1 MPNTE
6 FLQEL
11 NFDSLKEIAQ
21 KEGLSKV
28 PKNYEKEDI
37 IKFLDGVLTTQKI
50 KLYKKEYFER
60 VIERE
65 TKTIRERISEKGF
78 REQGT
83 EITTTTFD
91 RNAAITALLR
101 SRINRMVVE
110 EIANKIR
117 EDIPSGSGINY
128 WDRMSDKML
137 ETLHDVFIEKKEDKT
152 GRFFEFRCAEYLAG
166 RDKNISRIGIDIK
179 NNDTGNIEMDIL
191 GYRADGSIRFMAE
204 CKDKKSVEYKDITAW
219 LKRAEALYDKGL
231 KFAYF
236 FSSAGYTQGTIDRV
250 KTMPNV
256 LQEEDGCY
264 IIDSGGMFKKPK
276 DIFLAIFDVRNDK
289 FIKVF
294 P

>member
-1 MPNTE
+1 MPNTN

-11 NFDSLKEIAQ
+11 NIETLKDIAQ
-21 KEGLSKV
+21 KEGLAKV

-37 IKFLDGVLTTQKI
+37 VKFLDGVLTAQKI
-50 KLYKKEYFER
+50 KFYKKEYFER

-65 TKTIRERISEKGF
+65 TQTIREKISERGF
-78 REQGT
+78 MEQSS

-110 EIANKIR
+110 QIANKIR
-117 EDIPSGSGINY
+117 DDIPTGSGINY
-128 WDRMSDKML
+128 WDRMSDRML
-137 ETLHDVFIEKKEDKT
+137 EILHDVFIVKKEDKT
-152 GRFFEFRCAEYLAG
+152 GRYFEFRCAEYLAG
-166 RDKNISRIGIDIK
+166 KDKNISRIGIDVK
-179 NNDTGNIEMDIL
+179 NSDTGNIEMDIL
-191 GYRADGSIRFMAE
+191 GYRADESIRFMAE

-231 KFAYF
+231 KLAYF

-256 LQEEDGCY
+256 LQEEDGAY
-264 IIDSGGMFKKPK
+264 VIDSGGMFKKPK
-276 DIFLAIFDVRNDK
+276 YIVLTIFDVRNDK